1 MTAKKRK
8 QKPAAPSTEKTPIM
22 IPFAVEPRPLLLL
35 LYRAIRAASP
45 REVLR
50 ASAASATTVGVANEA
65 CSIGRY
71 DCTSVVG
78 GRTACSGSCG
88 NMAVRS
94 VFAAGAVQ
102 QRRRCDGAGALPA
115 GAAAGVVL
123 VLVLVLV
130 KEPVVARNDAS
141 IQRRERGYGWLV
153 TQDSPRESPATRW
166 RCKRRCWE
174 RTRVG

>member
-35 LYRAIRAASP
+35 YRAIRAASP

-50 ASAASATTVGVANEA
+50 ASAASATTVAVVKEA

-94 VFAAGAVQ
+94 VWTADAVQ

-123 VLVLVLV
+123 VLV
-130 KEPVVARNDAS
+130 KEPVVARNTNDAS
-141 IQRRERGYGWLV
+141 IQRRG
-153 TQDSPRESPATRW
+153 S
-166 RCKRRCWE
+166 
-174 RTRVG
+174 RVWVVGDARQFTGVAGDKIAM